1 MPITI
6 HGVPRSRELIIQNK
20 SIVNRLLVDFQ
31 YPITEGLFE
40 FFFFFFFFLSCCIG
54 ILTYHKCSFNFPL
67 LLIQNHAGKPVF
79 FSLSCDEPHSFRAFY
94 IVGRY

>member
-20 SIVNRLLVDFQ
+20 SIVDRLLVDFQ

-40 FFFFFFFFLSCCIG
+40 FFFSFFFSVMLYWDINLSQMQ
-54 ILTYHKCSFNFPL
+54 L
-67 LLIQNHAGKPVF
+67 
-79 FSLSCDEPHSFRAFY
+79 
-94 IVGRY
+94 

>member
-1 MPITI
+1 MSTDCWSTFNI
-6 HGVPRSRELIIQNK
+6 
-20 SIVNRLLVDFQ
+20 LLLKV
-31 YPITEGLFE
+31 YLTEE
-40 FFFFFFFFLSCCIG
+40 VFFFFFFFMSCCIR

-67 LLIQNHAGKPVF
+67 LQIQIRAGKPVF

>member
-20 SIVNRLLVDFQ
+20 SIVDRLLVDFQ

-40 FFFFFFFFLSCCIG
+40 LFFLFFFFVMLYWDINLSQMQ
-54 ILTYHKCSFNFPL
+54 L
-67 LLIQNHAGKPVF
+67 
-79 FSLSCDEPHSFRAFY
+79 
-94 IVGRY
+94 

>member
-40 FFFFFFFFLSCCIG
+40 FFFSFFFFFVMLYWDINLSQMQ
-54 ILTYHKCSFNFPL
+54 L
-67 LLIQNHAGKPVF
+67 
-79 FSLSCDEPHSFRAFY
+79 
-94 IVGRY
+94 

>member
-20 SIVNRLLVDFQ
+20 STVDRLLVDFQ

-40 FFFFFFFFLSCCIG
+40 FFFFLFFFVMLYWDINLSQMQ
-54 ILTYHKCSFNFPL
+54 L
-67 LLIQNHAGKPVF
+67 
-79 FSLSCDEPHSFRAFY
+79 
-94 IVGRY
+94 

>member
-20 SIVNRLLVDFQ
+20 STVDRLLVDFQ

-40 FFFFFFFFLSCCIG
+40 LFFLFFLSCCIG

-67 LLIQNHAGKPVF
+67 LLIQIQAGKPVF